1 MGMGKSAFFDIYK
14 KNMRNFAGFL
24 AFLFLANLGFMG
36 FGGERVSAAYVP
48 TLSVSAWRPETK
60 VKGSDILKT
69 ENKTTEASVWFQI
82 QTNNRTGY
90 TASFSTDTDNT
101 DLVNLSSSTNAKIS
115 SVKSNFALADLP
127 VNTWGYKLDSGSYA
141 PIPSL
146 SNPVNVFQTAEPNF
160 EAKYKGVYF
169 GLKLG
174 SDLEG
179 GSYENKVIFSVVTN
193 SYEKKAL
200 MAKGGIIQ
208 SYLGGFVKDGFRV
221 KAKRFKR
228 STIFP
233 ENLENVKNIE
243 DADSDIEIKLW
254 YDAATETAYYY
265 SEAEKIF
272 LNENCNSM
280 FSDDMFG
287 NYGSNNLEEIEL
299 TGFDT
304 SKVKN
309 MSLMFSYL
317 RNLTKLDL
325 TSFDTS
331 NVTSMWK
338 MFWGSEKLVDL
349 KLNSFDTRKVE
360 SMDEMFS
367 RLKSIERLDLSSFDT
382 SNVTSMKRMFAESNR
397 ITSLELPSF
406 DTGNVKDMSGMFYGM
421 TALTNLN
428 ISNFNTESVTNMSE
442 MFANLASLTSLN
454 LSNFNTSKVTN
465 MSDMFA
471 WMTRIVSLN
480 ISNFDTS
487 EVVSMKNMFKN
498 MEKLTSLDLSSFNT
512 KKVETMKSMFEGSK
526 KITELNLS
534 IFRTENVRDMNS
546 MFYNMEELS
555 ELNIENFD
563 TRNVT
568 DMNKMF
574 CYTNLSRVNV
584 SNFDTSKV
592 TDMSYMF
599 NNMKKLTELDLSNFN
614 TKEVTSMFAM
624 FYNTPNLVSLNISNF
639 NTEKVTILA
648 YMFAID
654 NPSVDKLE
662 KIYVNSDFD
671 TSKITNFSNVF
682 EYRKKLR
689 GGNGSYLEVPAF
701 ADLTWL
707 RVDRPGVQGYF
718 TRKP

>member
-1 MGMGKSAFFDIYK
+1 MGMGKSWI
-14 KNMRNFAGFL
+14 FANQNKGKILTWFL
-24 AFLFLANLGFMG
+24 SCLFVFNLGLIG

-60 VKGSDILKT
+60 VKGSDVLKT
-69 ENKTTEASVWFQI
+69 ANKTTEASVWFQI

-101 DLVNLSSSTNAKIS
+101 DLMNLASSNNAKIS

-127 VNTWGYKLDSGSYA
+127 VNTWGYKSDSGSYA
-141 PIPSL
+141 PIPGL
-146 SNPVNVFQTAEPNF
+146 SSPANVFKTTEPNL
-160 EAKYKGVYF
+160 EAKYKGIYF

-193 SYEKKAL
+193 PYEKKAL
-200 MAKGGIIQ
+200 MVKGTHIQ
-208 SYLGGFVKDGFRV
+208 SYLGRFIKDGFRV

-228 STIFP
+228 STSLP
-233 ENLENVKNIE
+233 ENLVNVMNIE
-243 DADSDIEIKLW
+243 DDDSDYEIKLW

-265 SEAEKIF
+265 SESEKIF

-280 FSDDMFG
+280 FSDDIFG

-304 SKVKN
+304 SRVKDMN
-309 MSLMFSYL
+309 LMFSYL
-317 RNLTKLDL
+317 KNLTQLDL
-325 TSFDTS
+325 SSFDTS
-331 NVTSMWK
+331 NVTNMWR

-360 SMDEMFS
+360 SMGEMFS
-367 RLKSIERLDLSSFDT
+367 GLRSIEQLNLSSFDT
-382 SNVTSMKRMFAESNR
+382 SSVIDMEKMFAESVK

-406 DTGNVKDMSGMFYGM
+406 DTRNVKNMSGMFYGM
-421 TALTNLN
+421 RDLTNLN
-428 ISNFNTESVTNMSE
+428 VSNFSTENVTNMSE
-442 MFANLASLTSLN
+442 MFANLQSLTNLNLSSFNTSKVTSMQKMFAWTPKIVSLN
-454 LSNFNTSKVTN
+454 LSNFDTSRVVN
-465 MSDMFA
+465 MSSMF
-471 WMTRIVSLN
+471 
-480 ISNFDTS
+480 
-487 EVVSMKNMFKN
+487 EK
-498 MEKLTSLDLSSFNT
+498 MENLTSLDISSFNT
-512 KKVETMKSMFEGSK
+512 RNVETMKSMFQSCK

-534 IFRTENVRDMNS
+534 NFRTENVENMNS
-546 MFYNMEELS
+546 MFFNMMELS

-574 CYTNLSRVNV
+574 CYTNLSSVNV

-592 TDMSYMF
+592 KDMSYMF
-599 NNMKKLTELDLSNFN
+599 NNMRKLTELDLSNFN

-624 FYNTPNLVSLNISNF
+624 FYNTPNLVSLDISNF
-639 NTEKVTILA
+639 NTEKVTILS

-654 NPSVDKLE
+654 NPSVDKME
-662 KIYVNSDFD
+662 KIYVNNDFD

-689 GGNGSYLEVPAF
+689 GGNGSYLEIPAF

>member
-1 MGMGKSAFFDIYK
+1 MGKSAVFDIYK

-24 AFLFLANLGFMG
+24 AFLFLANLGFMVL
-36 FGGERVSAAYVP
+36 GGERVSALYVP
-48 TLSVSAWRPETK
+48 TLSVSAWRPEEK
-60 VKGSDILKT
+60 VKGSDVLKT
-69 ENKTTEASVWFQI
+69 ENKTTETSVWFQI
-82 QTNNRTGY
+82 QTSNRTGY
-90 TASFSTDTDNT
+90 TASFSTETDNT
-101 DLVNLSSSTNAKIS
+101 ALVNSSSSTNAKIS
-115 SVKSNFALADLP
+115 SINADTTLANLP
-127 VNTWGYKLDSGSYA
+127 VNTWGYKLATSTNYSSLPGVSSPVTIFQSTDSSY
-141 PIPSL
+141 SG
-146 SNPVNVFQTAEPNF
+146 
-160 EAKYKGVYF
+160 YKGIYI
-169 GLKLG
+169 GMKLG
-174 SDLEG
+174 DDLEG
-179 GSYENKVIFSVVTN
+179 GSYENKLVFSVVTN

-200 MAKGGIIQ
+200 MAKGEIIQ
-208 SYLGGFVKDGFRV
+208 SHLGGFEKDRFRV

-228 STIFP
+228 SAIFP

-243 DADSDIEIKLW
+243 DDDSDYEIKLW

-265 SEAEKIF
+265 SESEKIF

-309 MSLMFSYL
+309 MGLMFSYL
-317 RNLTKLDL
+317 RNLAKLDL

-331 NVTSMWK
+331 NVTSMWG

-360 SMDEMFS
+360 SMGYMFS

-382 SNVTSMKRMFAESNR
+382 SNVTSMKRMFAESEK
-397 ITSLELPSF
+397 ITSLELQSF

-465 MSDMFA
+465 MQGMFKYS
-471 WMTRIVSLN
+471 RLNELN
-480 ISNFDTS
+480 ISNFNTS
-487 EVVSMKNMFKN
+487 EVLDMNSMFLG
-498 MEKLTSLDLSSFNT
+498 MENLTNLDLSSFNT
-512 KKVETMKSMFEGSK
+512 GKVKTMQSMFQGCT

-534 IFRTENVRDMNS
+534 IFRTENVENMNS
-546 MFYNMEELS
+546 MFYNMPVLADV
-555 ELNIENFD
+555 NIENFD

-584 SNFDTSKV
+584 SSFDTSKV
-592 TDMSYMF
+592 KDMSYMF
-599 NNMKKLTELDLSNFN
+599 NNMKKLTELNLSNFN
-614 TKEVTSMFAM
+614 TREVTSMFAM
-624 FYNTPNLVSLNISNF
+624 FYNTPNLVSLDISNF
-639 NTEKVTILA
+639 NTEKVTTLA
-648 YMFAID
+648 YMFATGDSFID
-654 NPSVDKLE
+654 KME
-662 KIYVNSDFD
+662 KIYVNNDFD
-671 TSKITNFSNVF
+671 ISKITNSSNVF
-682 EYRKKLR
+682 ENRKKLR
-689 GGNGSYLEVPAF
+689 GGNGSFLANPSM

-707 RVDRPGVQGYF
+707 RVDRPGVHGYF

>member
-1 MGMGKSAFFDIYK
+1 MGMGKSAVFDIYK

-24 AFLFLANLGFMG
+24 AFLFLVNLGFMG

-101 DLVNLSSSTNAKIS
+101 DLVNLASSTNAKIS

-228 STIFP
+228 SAIFP

-299 TGFDT
+299 TGFDA

-309 MSLMFSYL
+309 MGLMFSYL
-317 RNLTKLDL
+317 KNLTQLDL
-325 TSFDTS
+325 SNFNTS
-331 NVTSMWK
+331 NVTNMWA
-338 MFWGSEKLVDL
+338 MFWGSEKIENLDL
-349 KLNSFDTRKVE
+349 SNFDTSKVTTMNRMFSNMKNLTSLNISGFNTRNVINMSEMFMGASGMTSLNISTFNTENTTDMSSMFSGMSSLSNLNISSFDTRNVENMSGMFEHVKMLTHLDLSSFNTSKVKTME
-360 SMDEMFS
+360 RMFYDMRGLIS
-367 RLKSIERLDLSSFDT
+367 LNLSSFNTKNVENMRLMFREAIMLSDLDLSSFDT
-382 SNVTSMKRMFAESNR
+382 SNV
-397 ITSLELPSF
+397 
-406 DTGNVKDMSGMFYGM
+406 KDMDSMFYLM
-421 TALTNLN
+421 ESLTNLN
-428 ISNFNTESVTNMSE
+428 ISNFRTP
-442 MFANLASLTSLN
+442 
-454 LSNFNTSKVTN
+454 K
-465 MSDMFA
+465 
-471 WMTRIVSLN
+471 
-480 ISNFDTS
+480 
-487 EVVSMKNMFKN
+487 VVS
-498 MEKLTSLDLSSFNT
+498 
-512 KKVETMKSMFEGSK
+512 
-526 KITELNLS
+526 
-534 IFRTENVRDMNS
+534 
-546 MFYNMEELS
+546 
-555 ELNIENFD
+555 
-563 TRNVT
+563 
-568 DMNKMF
+568 MNKMF
-574 CYTNLSRVNV
+574 CYTALSNINLTK
-584 SNFDTSKV
+584 FDTSKV
-592 TDMSYMF
+592 LDMSFMF
-599 NNMKKLTELDLSNFN
+599 NNMKKLETLDLSNFD
-614 TKEVTSMFAM
+614 TREVTAMYAM
-624 FYNTPNLVSLNISNF
+624 FYNTPNLTSLDISNF
-639 NTEKVTILA
+639 NTEKVTTMGYIFGIAQTLE
-648 YMFAID
+648 
-654 NPSVDKLE
+654 NVDKLE
-662 KIYVNSDFD
+662 KIYVNNDFNTSNITGSDRMFD
-671 TSKITNFSNVF
+671 F
-682 EYRKKLR
+682 RKKLR
-689 GGNGSYLEVPAF
+689 GGNGSFLANPST
-701 ADLTWL
+701 ADLSWL

>member
-1 MGMGKSAFFDIYK
+1 MGMGKSAIFDIYK

-24 AFLFLANLGFMG
+24 AFLFLANLGFMVLD
-36 FGGERVSAAYVP
+36 GERVSAAYVP

-60 VKGSDILKT
+60 VKGSDVLKT

-101 DLVNLSSSTNAKIS
+101 DLVNSSSSSNSKIS
-115 SVKSNFALADLP
+115 SVKSNLALVDFP
-127 VNTWGYKLDSGSYA
+127 TNTWGYKLDSGSYA

-146 SNPVNVFQTAEPNF
+146 SNPVNVFQTAEPNL
-160 EAKYKGVYF
+160 EAKYKGIYF

-200 MAKGGIIQ
+200 MATGKIIQ
-208 SYLGGFVKDGFRV
+208 SHLGRFEKDRFRV

-228 STIFP
+228 SAIFS

-243 DADSDIEIKLW
+243 DDDSDYEIKLW

-265 SEAEKIF
+265 SESEKIF

-309 MSLMFSYL
+309 MGLMFSYL

-331 NVTSMWK
+331 NVTSMWG

-360 SMDEMFS
+360 SMGEMFG

-382 SNVTSMKRMFAESNR
+382 SNVTSMERMFAESGK
-397 ITSLELPSF
+397 ITSLELQSF

-428 ISNFNTESVTNMSE
+428 ISNFNTECVTNMSE

-465 MSDMFA
+465 MQGMFKYS
-471 WMTRIVSLN
+471 RLNELN
-480 ISNFDTS
+480 ISNFNTS
-487 EVVSMKNMFKN
+487 EVLDMNSMFLG
-498 MEKLTSLDLSSFNT
+498 MENLTNLDLSSFNT
-512 KKVETMKSMFEGSK
+512 GKVKTMQSMFQDCT

-534 IFRTENVRDMNS
+534 IFRTENVENMNS
-546 MFYNMEELS
+546 MFYNMPALADV
-555 ELNIENFD
+555 NIENFD

-584 SNFDTSKV
+584 SSFDTSKV
-592 TDMSYMF
+592 KDMSYMF
-599 NNMKKLTELDLSNFN
+599 NNMKKLTELNLSNFN
-614 TKEVTSMFAM
+614 TREVTSMFAM
-624 FYNTPNLVSLNISNF
+624 FYNTPNLVSLDISNF
-639 NTEKVTILA
+639 NTEKVTTLA
-648 YMFAID
+648 YMFATGD
-654 NPSVDKLE
+654 SFVDKME
-662 KIYVNSDFD
+662 KIYVNNDFD
-671 TSKITNFSNVF
+671 TSKITNSSNMF
-682 EYRKKLR
+682 ENRKKLR
-689 GGNGSYLEVPAF
+689 GGNGSFLADPST
-701 ADLTWL
+701 ADLSWL

>member
-101 DLVNLSSSTNAKIS
+101 DLVNLASSTNAKIS

-228 STIFP
+228 SAIFP

-331 NVTSMWK
+331 NVTSVWK

-360 SMDEMFS
+360 SMD
-367 RLKSIERLDLSSFDT
+367 
-382 SNVTSMKRMFAESNR
+382 
-397 ITSLELPSF
+397 
-406 DTGNVKDMSGMFYGM
+406 
-421 TALTNLN
+421 
-428 ISNFNTESVTNMSE
+428 
-442 MFANLASLTSLN
+442 
-454 LSNFNTSKVTN
+454 
-465 MSDMFA
+465 
-471 WMTRIVSLN
+471 
-480 ISNFDTS
+480 
-487 EVVSMKNMFKN
+487 
-498 MEKLTSLDLSSFNT
+498 
-512 KKVETMKSMFEGSK
+512 
-526 KITELNLS
+526 
-534 IFRTENVRDMNS
+534 
-546 MFYNMEELS
+546 
-555 ELNIENFD
+555 
-563 TRNVT
+563 
-568 DMNKMF
+568 
-574 CYTNLSRVNV
+574 
-584 SNFDTSKV
+584 
-592 TDMSYMF
+592 
-599 NNMKKLTELDLSNFN
+599 
-614 TKEVTSMFAM
+614 
-624 FYNTPNLVSLNISNF
+624 
-639 NTEKVTILA
+639 
-648 YMFAID
+648 
-654 NPSVDKLE
+654 
-662 KIYVNSDFD
+662 
-671 TSKITNFSNVF
+671 
-682 EYRKKLR
+682 
-689 GGNGSYLEVPAF
+689 
-701 ADLTWL
+701 
-707 RVDRPGVQGYF
+707 
-718 TRKP
+718 